1 MQGWL
6 KSKTIS
12 QYLSYDK
19 TEPPPA
25 TSIPKKTIY
34 LMTT

>member
-6 KSKTIS
+6 KSKIIS

-19 TEPPPA
+19 TEPPLTPPQEDN
-25 TSIPKKTIY
+25 SFNNLK
-34 LMTT
+34 